1 MILCEIICEIIYQ
14 LLNARWKTK
23 LIKKKR
29 SVNSR
34 TWFCQA
40 SLQRFEGIIFESRID
55 PRDFLNEAPV
65 INRFPQILLPT
76 FLFQPSDG
84 RHFCREGTTP
94 AGQIFQKDTPRY
106 SHASIQAHDINNRI
120 NNRRNRR
127 SATASGKKL
136 MRAGF
141 MARVL
146 EPSTNHLR
154 RRLGL
159 PLPSRSLEGWN
170 E

>member
-34 TWFCQA
+34 TFTKRL
-40 SLQRFEGIIFESRID
+40 SSNSKELFSRVESILND

-65 INRFPQILLPT
+65 INRFPQIRLPT

-141 MARVL
+141 VARVL

-159 PLPSRSLEGWN
+159 PLPSRSLEG
-170 E
+170 

>member
-1 MILCEIICEIIYQ
+1 M
-14 LLNARWKTK
+14 N
-23 LIKKKR
+23 
-29 SVNSR
+29 
-34 TWFCQA
+34 
-40 SLQRFEGIIFESRID
+40 D

-84 RHFCREGTTP
+84 RHFCRGGTTP

-141 MARVL
+141 VARVL

-154 RRLGL
+154 RR
-159 PLPSRSLEGWN
+159 PASPSPHAPSRVETNRVLNSDFLMGIIFSPNYSIEKQIYSSAIFDNGLSIDRILLSN
-170 E
+170 

>member
-1 MILCEIICEIIYQ
+1 MISVKLFVPIIESFR
-14 LLNARWKTK
+14 LKTRR
-23 LIKKKR
+23 IKKKR

-34 TWFCQA
+34 TFIKRL
-40 SLQRFEGIIFESRID
+40 SSNSKELFSRVESILND

-65 INRFPQILLPT
+65 INRFPQIRLST

-84 RHFCREGTTP
+84 RHFCRGGTTP

-106 SHASIQAHDINNRI
+106 SHASIQAHDINNR
-120 NNRRNRR
+120 RNRR

-141 MARVL
+141 VARVL
-146 EPSTNHLR
+146 EPSTNHL
-154 RRLGL
+154 RLGL
-159 PLPSRSLEGWN
+159 PLPSRSLEG
-170 E
+170 